1 MRVWFILMA
10 CAVIAGCAPSQ
21 RSPRRPYQTIPASP
35 GRDADKADRINV
47 QALDFIEKGDLD
59 KAEAALKRALPVD
72 VSHGAAHNNL
82 GTVHLQR
89 GKYYL
94 AAWEFQYATKLMP
107 TQPQPRN
114 NLGLL
119 YERVGRLDDAV
130 TWYGKAIDLEPDS
143 PVFLGNA
150 ARARIRR
157 GDDGPE
163 VRDLLTKLVEGDLRP
178 EWVAWARQQLLFAR
192 PTRARRGD
200 AGDVAP

>member
-1 MRVWFILMA
+1 MRLWFILMA
-10 CAVIAGCAPSQ
+10 CAALAGCAQSQ
-21 RSPRRPYQTIPASP
+21 RSPRRAYQTIPANP
-35 GRDADKADRINV
+35 GRDADRADRDNA
-47 QALDFIEKGDLD
+47 QAVDFIEKGDVD
-59 KAEAALKRALPVD
+59 KAEAALKRALAAD
-72 VSHGAAHNNL
+72 VSHGPAHNNL

-130 TWYGKAIDLEPDS
+130 AWYGKALDLEPDN
-143 PVFLGNA
+143 PLFLGNS

-157 GDDGPE
+157 GDVGQE
-163 VRDLLTKLVEGDLRP
+163 VRDLLTKLIEVDVRP
-178 EWVAWARQQLLFAR
+178 EWVAWAQQQLLLTR
-192 PTRARRGD
+192 PKQ
-200 AGDVAP
+200 PK